1 MPMSEREPIRTR
13 WRDADPHTEL
23 PAQLFRR
30 LSRPG
35 LGPAQLADV
44 RARLEAT
51 LAQGA
56 PPERWLSRAAR
67 HAGVRGA
74 VLLLCAG
81 AVLVLGLLLRS
92 ALRGPTAPA
101 SPVAPAPAVP
111 APAPVRSA
119 GPAPSPGPIPSPP
132 APPAPGPVRPRPA
145 RPLPK
150 QETNPPGL
158 RVVTPVTP
166 VPPAPPEP
174 PAAEAPPASSAAP
187 AAAPAAP
194 ASAEFQLVS
203 AAIQKLRR
211 EHAPDAALR
220 ILDTYD
226 RQFPHGELH
235 PEAEWL
241 RVQALVLLDKR
252 PEALAR
258 LDRQALTLEAEG
270 SAEPLLLR
278 GQLRSEAGRCSEA
291 LPDLE
296 AAAAL
301 GSGEFL
307 ERALLHRGQCRA
319 RTGDVPGAR
328 ADFSVYLVRFPT
340 GRYREAIRK
349 ALRDLPPE

>member
-23 PAQLFRR
+23 PAQLFRQ

-44 RARLEAT
+44 RARIEET
-51 LAQGA
+51 LAPGA
-56 PPERWLSRAAR
+56 PPQRWLSRAAR
-67 HAGVRGA
+67 HAGVRGVA
-74 VLLLCAG
+74 LLLCAG

-101 SPVAPAPAVP
+101 PPVAPVPAVS
-111 APAPVRSA
+111 APAPVLPA
-119 GPAPSPGPIPSPP
+119 GPAPSPRPTPLAP

-150 QETNPPGL
+150 QESTPPG
-158 RVVTPVTP
+158 RRAE
-166 VPPAPPEP
+166 PPAAPEP
-174 PAAEAPPASSAAP
+174 PATPAAEAPPATSAAP
-187 AAAPAAP
+187 AAATPAAAP
-194 ASAEFQLVS
+194 AEFQLVS
-203 AAIQKLRR
+203 AAVQKLRR

-220 ILDTYD
+220 VLDTYD
-226 RQFPHGELH
+226 REFPHGELQ

-241 RVQALVLLDKR
+241 RVQALVLLAKR
-252 PEALAR
+252 REALAR

-291 LPDLE
+291 LPDLD

-307 ERALLHRGQCRA
+307 ERALLYRGQCRS